1 MKYREMNMKKAEE
14 LMKKKDVMDAIAEL
28 EKESAPAEDLPF

>member
-14 LMKKKDVMDAIAEL
+14 LMKKKNGDFVLTVRLSI
-28 EKESAPAEDLPF
+28 